1 MEPELNKLEEFINGI
16 GPYTVQ
22 ESQYADDRCVSR
34 GCISPDEELF
44 ATSGWSGVCRVWGI
58 PDCQLRTELKGH
70 TDRVVNIRFH
80 PMCGQISADG
90 PNIATASADSTVKLW
105 SLNPEYEDQKCVTLK
120 GHDDICNSV
129 EFHPMGVH
137 VASGSHDKTWR
148 FWDIEKKKELMVQEG
163 HAGPI
168 YSMSF
173 HQDGSLLATG
183 DLHGV
188 GLIWD
193 LRSGKNILAF
203 PAHSKQLISIVF
215 MPNGYQLAT
224 GSDDNTVKIW
234 DLRKKSN
241 IQIVPAHTKL
251 VSDIKFE

>member
-1 MEPELNKLEEFINGI
+1 
-16 GPYTVQ
+16 
-22 ESQYADDRCVSR
+22 
-34 GCISPDEELF
+34 
-44 ATSGWSGVCRVWGI
+44 
-58 PDCQLRTELKGH
+58 
-70 TDRVVNIRFH
+70 
-80 PMCGQISADG
+80 
-90 PNIATASADSTVKLW
+90 
-105 SLNPEYEDQKCVTLK
+105 
-120 GHDDICNSV
+120 
-129 EFHPMGVH
+129 
-137 VASGSHDKTWR
+137 
-148 FWDIEKKKELMVQEG
+148 
-163 HAGPI
+163 
-168 YSMSF
+168 MSF